1 MNIRHALFF
10 CCCLSAL
17 CDGLVNTQRM
27 FMKTEGQNVV
37 YFFRVK
43 NAADSRKYFCRND
56 CEKEDIL
63 IETHAN
69 RAQSGRYTIR
79 YNGFLHVI
87 IKELTKSDT
96 GRYRFGASNS
106 SSLGSYQDFEVEVRA
121 LCEGDVLYGERKVYS
136 SAEGGNVTIRCSLS
150 ANTQNRKFLCREECK
165 KTLIETT
172 TVGAKSGRYSIEY
185 ESSSFFNVTI
195 AELNKSDSGLYRC
208 GVASQV
214 SKNTCQGFEISVT
227 SGYSLP
233 LVVCLI
239 VLFFL
244 AISLLLLY
252 KLKIRSSTSLDSGET
267 STGRN
272 MESVLHYNS
281 APVST
286 LEDPAYDT
294 VNPPSPYE
302 TLNVHHTACDQMY
315 TALSQQT

>member
-227 SGYSLP
+227 S
-233 LVVCLI
+233 
-239 VLFFL
+239 
-244 AISLLLLY
+244 A
-252 KLKIRSSTSLDSGET
+252 LDSGET